1 MQVSLETRETA
12 VIFKNIL
19 SAQRSVSDND
29 LNDFV
34 EKLQYTREEKLRENS
49 IKGSQKKKKRKS

>member
-12 VIFKNIL
+12 VIFKNIR

-34 EKLQYTREEKLRENS
+34 EKLQYILEKKSCERIAS
-49 IKGSQKKKKRKS
+49 KDHKK